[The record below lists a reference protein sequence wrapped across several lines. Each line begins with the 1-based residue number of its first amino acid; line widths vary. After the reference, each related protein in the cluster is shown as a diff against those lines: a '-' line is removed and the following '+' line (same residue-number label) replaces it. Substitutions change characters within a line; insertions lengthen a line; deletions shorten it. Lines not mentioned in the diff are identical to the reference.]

1 VPRAG
6 RYHRGNLQERFGAD
20 EEIQPAQNERV
31 VTPCPEN
38 SVATECQFISINL
51 PCNGSGASIYMKSY
65 DIAVIGGDGT
75 GPEVVHEAVKVLD
88 AAAGKFGIKLNYS
101 KYDIGGERYLRTGEI
116 LPDSVID
123 ELRKFPA
130 ILLGAIGHP
139 NVKPGILEKGIL
151 LRARFELEQYINL
164 RPVKLYDE
172 QFCPLKDKKPEDIDF
187 VVVRENNEGLYT
199 GAGGFVFKGTAN
211 EVALQESVN
220 TRRGVERCLRFAFE
234 YARKRNKDKKLTL
247 SGKTNVLTFAFDLWE
262 RAFNEVGEKDF
273 KDIKRDYAHVDAT
286 TMWFVKNPEWFD
298 VIVTDNMFGDIITD
312 LGAMV
317 QGGMGIAAGG
327 NINPKGTSMFEPI
340 GGSAPK
346 YTGQGVINPLAAI
359 CAGQMMLDF
368 LGETEAAKAIEESVI
383 KTVRQKIK
391 SLAAGKMGYTTSEVG
406 DLVAAGL

>member
-1 VPRAG
+1 
-6 RYHRGNLQERFGAD
+6 
-20 EEIQPAQNERV
+20 
-31 VTPCPEN
+31 
-38 SVATECQFISINL
+38 
-51 PCNGSGASIYMKSY
+51 MKTHN
-65 DIAVIGGDGT
+65 IAVIGGDGT
-75 GPEVVHEAVKVLD
+75 GPEVVREAIKVMD
-88 AAAGKFGIKLNYS
+88 ATAGKFNLKLNYTY
-101 KYDIGGERYLRTGEI
+101 YDIGGERYLKTGEI
-116 LPDSVID
+116 LPDSVIA

-139 NVKPGILEKGIL
+139 DVKPGILEKGIL

-172 QFCPLKDKKPEDIDF
+172 RFCPLKDKKPEHIDF

-199 GAGGFVFKGTAN
+199 GAGGFVFKGTPH

-220 TRRGVERCLRFAFE
+220 TRRGVERCLRYAFE
-234 YARKRNKDKKLTL
+234 YTRKRNKDKKLTL
-247 SGKTNVLTFAFDLWE
+247 CGKTNVLTFAFDLWE
-262 RAFNEVGEKDF
+262 RAFHEVGAKDF
-273 KDIKRDYAHVDAT
+273 PDIKRDYAHVDAT

-327 NINPKGTSMFEPI
+327 NINPEGTSMFEPI

-346 YTGQGVINPLAAI
+346 YTGQNVINPLAAI

-368 LGETEAAKAIEESVI
+368 LGETAAGKAIETAVI
-383 KTVRQKIK
+383 KVVRENIK
-391 SLAAGKMGYTTSEVG
+391 SLAAGKMGYSTTEIG
-406 DLVAAGL
+406 DLVASKL